1 MIDPLKRMTL
11 ATLCALALVPRSVAA
26 QATAE
31 PQAASTNKPQV
42 VKVGDP
48 APIFAG
54 RTDEDKPWKSAD
66 YVGKQIVVVYFYPAD
81 MTGGCTAQACA
92 YRDKLAELKRDDV
105 VVVVGVSGD
114 TVESHRMFKALHEL
128 NFTLLADPEGKI
140 ARAFGVK
147 LGPGGAI
154 SREFE
159 GQGVELARGVTAA
172 RWTFV
177 IGLNR
182 RIAYKN
188 TKVDAAKDPEAVLKA
203 IAKLEKAKKG
213 S

>member
-1 MIDPLKRMTL
+1 MIASLQVTL
-11 ATLCALALVPRSVAA
+11 ATVCALALVPRSAAA

-31 PQAASTNKPQV
+31 PPAASANKPQV

-48 APIFAG
+48 APIFSG

-66 YVGKQIVVVYFYPAD
+66 HVGKQIVVVYFYPAD

-92 YRDKLAELKRDDV
+92 YRDKLTELKRDD

-114 TVESHRMFKALHEL
+114 TVESHRMFKALHKL
-128 NFTLLADPEGKI
+128 NFTLLADPEGTI

-177 IGLNR
+177 IGLDK
-182 RIAYKN
+182 RIDYKDMQ
-188 TKVDAAKDPEAVLKA
+188 VDAAKDPDKVFRA
-203 IAKLEKAKKG
+203 IERIANATK
-213 S
+213 